1 MLLTKRGAVWLVAA
15 VVVLLVI
22 ALGGIFMWSHQPID
36 WLVAE
41 TAGID
46 EYESHVPFHGDKVI
60 SQQFAAVSETLSRID
75 VLVVD
80 YKRKTPSVP
89 ITLRLYEEPGHGLVR
104 TANSSGG
111 AVKDDYYLPFLF
123 AAVPEAAGRTFSF
136 TVTASDA
143 TSQAP
148 YAVRLTETGDVAF
161 AYYQTKP
168 NAFAAWQWF
177 LQHQRP
183 ISIFMLTV
191 GVGIL
196 AAWLVPRAAANKGQ
210 LRLLMV
216 LIIVAGTLLQINTIR
231 FLAGDPGGDAYYYLV
246 AANQIVHGVNP
257 LAGLSFRLP
266 FYSALLTP
274 AIFTGV
280 PDLLWGRAVGVLATI
295 GVALALMYLS
305 ASLNFRPVVGALA
318 AAILYLSSDYVL
330 TGLRPRPQAVFA
342 WLLLFCLVL
351 LFRIRTIKQAAGWG
365 VALGLMGMTRQ
376 EAYPPIVIMGVA
388 FFVMLVARRLPPT
401 KIALFLAAAA
411 LPMFIIISPYFY
423 YNFQQYGNPLE
434 SPYFHQ
440 TGTPTAKT
448 WEQFSSNVDEARG
461 YLTRIWLP
469 SSKPG
474 ISWHFEHNI
483 FPVLGVSLLAYI
495 AFQVLRRRQ
504 LLQGVKSW
512 PVPIFEILG
521 LAATAGAVVILWR
534 WLLNGGRDWGQEL
547 NYVMVVA
554 TVIGVVE
561 LLRVG
566 RWRGLVVVAVMLSQ
580 LAAATWFNPIPRLY
594 QQAYPLLALG
604 AVAILLSLFGMPT
617 AKRDALSVRP
627 WLSFRVAPLFLSVG
641 LLGANSIINLDNAID
656 ALNHPAAPYYVATTA
671 AERMEDFEGRAAAE
685 VNNEEGDGIY
695 SLHSYQQ
702 LRFQQFEEDISVA
715 EQWQWLCV
723 NNIQY
728 VVDNDD
734 LDLFTVLYDKAYR
747 NKFRFLFEE
756 KTVGRDDAR
765 YLVSVHEVI
774 GRKDC
779 P

>member
-1 MLLTKRGAVWLVAA
+1 MFLLKQKVVWLVT
-15 VVVLLVI
+15 VVVTLLAV
-22 ALGGIFMWSHQPID
+22 ALGSIFVGGRQPVD

-41 TAGID
+41 TVGID
-46 EYESHVPFHGDKVI
+46 KYESHVPFYGDKVI
-60 SQQFAAVSETLSRID
+60 SQQFTAASETLSRID
-75 VLVVD
+75 ILVVS
-80 YKRKTPSVP
+80 YKKKAPSVL
-89 ITLRLYEEPGHGLVR
+89 IVLRLYEEPGHVLVR
-104 TANSSGG
+104 TVSSSG
-111 AVKDDYYLPFLF
+111 AVVKDDHYLPFIF
-123 AAVPEAAGRTFSF
+123 AAVPKAAGRTFSF

-161 AYYQTKP
+161 SYYQNRTS
-168 NAFAAWQWF
+168 AFVAGQWF
-177 LQHQRP
+177 LRNLRQV
-183 ISIFMLTV
+183 SIFVLIT
-191 GVGIL
+191 GIGIW
-196 AAWLVPRAAANKGQ
+196 AAWLVPRAAAYKGQ

-216 LIIVAGTLLQINTIR
+216 LILVAGTLLQINTIR
-231 FLAGDPGGDAYYYLV
+231 WLAGDPGGDAYYYLV

-257 LAGLSFRLP
+257 LASLSFRLP
-266 FYSALLTP
+266 VYSALLIP
-274 AIFTGV
+274 ATFPGV
-280 PDLLWGRAVGVLATI
+280 PDLLWGRAVGVLATA
-295 GVALALMYLS
+295 GVALVLMYLS
-305 ASLNFRPVVGALA
+305 ASLDFRPVVGALA

-330 TGLRPRPQAVFA
+330 TGLRPRPHAVFA
-342 WLLLFCLVL
+342 FLLLFCLVL

-411 LPMFIIISPYFY
+411 LPMFIIVSPYFY
-423 YNFQQYGNPLE
+423 YNFQQYGNPWE

-448 WEQFSSNVDEARG
+448 WEKFSSNIDEARG
-461 YLTRIWLP
+461 YLNRIWLP
-469 SSKPG
+469 SSNPG
-474 ISWHFEHNI
+474 ISLRFEHNI
-483 FPVLGVSLLAYI
+483 FPGLAVSLLAYVI
-495 AFQVLRRRQ
+495 FHACRRCQ
-504 LLQGVKSW
+504 SVQKIKTGPMW
-512 PVPIFEILG
+512 EILG
-521 LAATAGAVVILWR
+521 LMATAGIVVVLWR
-534 WLLNGGRDWGQEL
+534 WLLNDGRSWEQEI

-566 RWRGLVVVAVMLSQ
+566 RWRGLVIVAVMLSQ

-594 QQAYPLLALG
+594 QSAYPLLALG
-604 AVAILLSLFGMPT
+604 VVAILLPLFGVPT

-627 WLSFRVAPLFLSVG
+627 WLSGRVAPLFLLVG
-641 LLGANSIINLDNAID
+641 LLGTNSIINLDNAID

-685 VNNEEGDGIY
+685 VNNDEGDGIY

-702 LRFQQFEEDISVA
+702 YRFQQFEEDISVA
-715 EQWQWLCV
+715 EQWQWLCA

-734 LDLFTVLYDKAYR
+734 LDRLAVLYDEAYR
-747 NKFRFLFEE
+747 SKFRFLFEE
-756 KTVGRDDAR
+756 KTVGRDDSR
-765 YLVSVHEVI
+765 YRVSVHEFT
-774 GRKDC
+774 GREDC

>member
-1 MLLTKRGAVWLVAA
+1 MT
-15 VVVLLVI
+15 VVVTLLAV
-22 ALGGIFMWSHQPID
+22 ALGSIFMWGRQPVD

-41 TAGID
+41 TVGID
-46 EYESHVPFHGDKVI
+46 KYESHVPFYGDKVI
-60 SQQFAAVSETLSRID
+60 SQQFTAASETLSRID
-75 VLVVD
+75 VLVID
-80 YKRKTPSVP
+80 YKGKAPRAP
-89 ITLRLYEEPGHGLVR
+89 ITLRLYEEPGHVPVR

-111 AVKDDYYLPFLF
+111 AVKDDYYLPFIF
-123 AAVPEAAGRTFSF
+123 AAVPKAAGRTFSF

-148 YAVRLTETGDVAF
+148 YAVRLTETGDDVAF
-161 AYYQTKP
+161 SYYQNKTS
-168 NAFAAWQWF
+168 AFVAGQWF
-177 LQHQRP
+177 LRNLRQ
-183 ISIFMLTV
+183 ISIFVLIT
-191 GVGIL
+191 GIGIW
-196 AAWLVPRAAANKGQ
+196 AAWLVPRAAAYKGQ

-216 LIIVAGTLLQINTIR
+216 LILVAGTLLQINTIR
-231 FLAGDPGGDAYYYLV
+231 WLAGDPGGDAYYYLV

-257 LAGLSFRLP
+257 LVSLSFRLP
-266 FYSALLTP
+266 VYSALLIP
-274 AIFTGV
+274 ATFPGV
-280 PDLLWGRAVGVLATI
+280 PDLLWGRAVGVLATA
-295 GVALALMYLS
+295 GVALVLMYLS
-305 ASLNFRPVVGALA
+305 ASLDFRPVVGALA

-330 TGLRPRPQAVFA
+330 TGLRPRPHAVFA

-351 LFRIRTIKQAAGWG
+351 LFRIRTIRQAAGWG

-411 LPMFIIISPYFY
+411 LPMFIIVSPYFY

-448 WEQFSSNVDEARG
+448 FEQLFSVNIDKARSH
-461 YLTRIWLP
+461 LTSIWLP

-474 ISWHFEHNI
+474 ISWRFERNI
-483 FPVLGVSLLAYI
+483 FLVLGVSLLAYVI
-495 AFQVLRRRQ
+495 FHVCRRWQLFQK
-504 LLQGVKSW
+504 VKLW
-512 PVPIFEILG
+512 PIFEMLG
-521 LAATAGAVVILWR
+521 LAAAAGVVVILWR

-594 QQAYPLLALG
+594 QSAYPLLALG
-604 AVAILLSLFGMPT
+604 VVAILLPLFGVPT

-627 WLSFRVAPLFLSVG
+627 RLSLRVAPLFLLVG

-685 VNNEEGDGIY
+685 VNNDEGDGIY

-734 LDLFTVLYDKAYR
+734 LDRLAVLYDEAYR
-747 NKFRFLFEE
+747 SKFRFLFEE
-756 KTVGRDDAR
+756 KTVGRDDSR
-765 YLVSVHEVI
+765 YRVSVHEFT
-774 GRKDC
+774 GREDC